1 MTPNDRGFAMG
12 SDVVEKLKAQGWIER
27 FTASGDRLREATENY
42 RSLGFAVKTV
52 PVREMTGDE
61 CSVCFE
67 DENDATML
75 ILTRPASSPKDDK
88 SNEDT

>member
-1 MTPNDRGFAMG
+1 MD

-27 FTASGDRLREATENY
+27 FTASGDRLREAAENY

-52 PVREMTGDE
+52 PVREMAGDE
-61 CSVCFE
+61 CSACFE